1 MGQKEEFLDFKHK
14 GKKGTII
21 IEFYKTEQFERK
33 NRPNQVHTKQYEQ
46 HFLED
51 ANKKSFAESIRIKE
65 GKKFELPPSK
75 NPRGGTNQVPSNGPP
90 MRFGNNF
97 NSHRVSSGGSGS
109 NQNEFSRK
117 RDGKFEEKRHFGQNN
132 NFNRTLN
139 INSGG

>member
-1 MGQKEEFLDFKHK
+1 MQGHFGGRKEEFLDYKHK

-46 HFLED
+46 HFIED

-65 GKKFELPPSK
+65 GKTFELPPSK
-75 NPRGGTNQVPSNGPP
+75 NARGGGNSAPSTNNNGGPP

-97 NSHRVSSGGSGS
+97 NSHRVSAGGGSGS
-109 NQNEFSRK
+109 TQNEFSRK
-117 RDGKFEEKRHFGQNN
+117 RDGKYDDKRQYG
-132 NFNRTLN
+132 
-139 INSGG
+139 